1 MKRDYKVGFIGC
13 GNMGS
18 AMIGG
23 ILKNGL
29 AGKSEIIAS
38 CKSEATK
45 ERISKELGITVTLDS
60 AEVAQKA
67 DVVFLA
73 IKPYQFD
80 AVLPQINGKLEAD
93 QIVISVAAGKTLSMI
108 ETALMSIDVAG
119 KLKVVRAMPNTPALV
134 GEAMTAITPNAN
146 LNEEDIAKVKAL
158 FESFGQVEVVPESMM
173 NAVIGVS
180 GSSPAFIYMLIE
192 AMADAAVV
200 EGMPR
205 AQAYK
210 FAAQSVLGSAKMVL
224 ETGMHPGALKDAVC
238 SPGGTTIA
246 GVEALE
252 QCGFRG
258 TVMEGIRATVAKAEE
273 MSK

>member
-29 AGKSEIIAS
+29 ASKEEIIAS

-60 AEVAQKA
+60 TEVAQKA

-108 ETALMSIDVAG
+108 ETALMSINVAG
-119 KLKVVRAMPNTPALV
+119 KLKVVRAMPITPALV